1 MGRRLAKMLLII
13 PLAILGMLL
22 FVFIGGEIVL
32 HLWNWLLPS
41 LFGWREITFWQAVG
55 LLALCRVLFGGFGWH
70 RPRRHSFRDRTDD
83 RCGRMTPEERERFRQ
98 RVLEHLGIRSPAP
111 KPEEH

>member
-1 MGRRLAKMLLII
+1 MARRLLKMLFII
-13 PLAILGMLL
+13 PLAIVGMLL

-55 LLALCRVLFGGFGWH
+55 LLALCRILFGGFGWH
-70 RPRRHSFRDRTDD
+70 RPPRYSFRNRMDD
-83 RCGRMTPEERERFRQ
+83 PCGRITPQEPDTLPQPPPDHF
-98 RVLEHLGIRSPAP
+98 
-111 KPEEH
+111 